1 MKPAERDSAN
11 LHDMLEVALEAR
23 ELVADVP
30 AEVFLQDRVRRRA
43 LERML
48 ELIGEAARRVTPVC
62 QAEHPEIPWRRIIG
76 QRNILA
82 HEYGRIDPKLLYKT
96 AREDMPSL
104 IAALERI
111 LPRP

>member
-1 MKPAERDSAN
+1 MKPGEWDAAHLR
-11 LHDMLEVALEAR
+11 DMLEAAVEAR
-23 ELVADVP
+23 ELVA
-30 AEVFLQDRVRRRA
+30 ALQAAAFLKNRVRRRA
-43 LERML
+43 LERIL
-48 ELIGEAARRVTPVC
+48 ELIGEAARRITLVC
-62 QAEHPEIPWRRIIG
+62 RAEHPEIQWRRIIG

-82 HEYGRIDPKLLYKT
+82 LEYGRIDPRLLYKT

>member
-1 MKPAERDSAN
+1 MKPGDRDAAN
-11 LHDMLEVALEAR
+11 LHDMLGVALEAR
-23 ELVADVP
+23 ELVADIQ
-30 AEVFLQDRVRRRA
+30 AEVFLQDRVRVRA

-48 ELIGEAARRVTPVC
+48 ELIGDAARRVTLER
-62 QAEHPEIPWRRIIG
+62 QAEHPEIQWRRIIG

-82 HEYGRIDPKLLYKT
+82 REYGRIDPRLLYRT

>member
-1 MKPAERDSAN
+1 MKPGDRDAAN
-11 LHDMLEVALEAR
+11 LHDMLEVAREAR
-23 ELVADVP
+23 ELVAEIQAD
-30 AEVFLQDRVRRRA
+30 AFLHDRVSRRA

-48 ELIGEAARRVTPVC
+48 ELIGEAARRVTPVF
-62 QAEHPEIPWRRIIG
+62 QAEHPEIRWRRIIG

-82 HEYGRIDPKLLYKT
+82 HEYGRIDPRLLYQT
-96 AREDMPSL
+96 ARQDMPSL

>member
-1 MKPAERDSAN
+1 MKPGDRDAAN

-23 ELVADVP
+23 ELVSDIQ
-30 AEVFLQDRVRRRA
+30 AEAFLQDRLRRRA

-48 ELIGEAARRVTPVC
+48 ELIGEAARRVTPEC
-62 QAEHPEIPWRRIIG
+62 QAEHPGIQWRRIIG

-82 HEYGRIDPKLLYKT
+82 HEYGRIDPKLLYQT

-111 LPRP
+111 LPRT

>member
-1 MKPAERDSAN
+1 MKPGEWDAAHLR
-11 LHDMLEVALEAR
+11 DMLEAAVEAR
-23 ELVADVP
+23 ELVAELR
-30 AEVFLQDRVRRRA
+30 AEAFLKNRVRRRA
-43 LERML
+43 LERVL
-48 ELIGEAARRVTPVC
+48 ELVGEAARRITLVC
-62 QAEHPEIPWRRIIG
+62 QAEHPEIRWRRIIG

-82 HEYGRIDPKLLYKT
+82 LEYGRIDPRLLYQT

>member
-1 MKPAERDSAN
+1 MKPGEWDTAHLR
-11 LHDMLEVALEAR
+11 DMLEAAVEAR
-23 ELVADVP
+23 ELVAELK
-30 AEVFLQDRVRRRA
+30 AEAFLKDRVRRRA

-48 ELIGEAARRVTPVC
+48 ELVGEAARRVTLVGR
-62 QAEHPEIPWRRIIG
+62 AEHPEIRWRRIIG

-82 HEYGRIDPKLLYKT
+82 LEYGRIDPRLLYQT

>member
-1 MKPAERDSAN
+1 MNPGERDAAN

-23 ELVADVP
+23 ELVAETA
-30 AEVFLQDRVRRRA
+30 AEAFLKDRLRRRA

-48 ELIGEAARRVTPVC
+48 ELIGEAARRITPVC
-62 QAEHPEIPWRRIIG
+62 QAEHPEIQWRRIIG

-82 HEYGRIDPKLLYKT
+82 HEYGRIDPMLLYKT

-104 IAALERI
+104 IAALERV
-111 LPRP
+111 LHRS

>member
-1 MKPAERDSAN
+1 MKPGDRDAAN

-23 ELVADVP
+23 ELVVDVQVR
-30 AEVFLQDRVRRRA
+30 AFLLDRVRVRA

-48 ELIGEAARRVTPVC
+48 ELIGETARRIAPERR
-62 QAEHPEIPWRRIIG
+62 AAHPEIRWRRLIG

-82 HEYGRIDPKLLYKT
+82 REYGRIVPRLLYQT
-96 AREDMPSL
+96 AREDIPSL

-111 LPRP
+111 LPRL

>member
-1 MKPAERDSAN
+1 MKPGDRDAAN
-11 LHDMLEVALEAR
+11 FHDMLEVAREAR
-23 ELVADVP
+23 ELVAELQAD
-30 AEVFLQDRVRRRA
+30 AFLNDRVRRRA

-48 ELIGEAARRVTPVC
+48 ELIGEAARRITREC
-62 QAEHPEIPWRRIIG
+62 QAEHPEIQWRRIIG

-82 HEYGRIDPKLLYKT
+82 HEYGRVDPRLLYQT
-96 AREDMPSL
+96 ARQDMPSL

>member
-1 MKPAERDSAN
+1 MNPGERDAAN

-23 ELVADVP
+23 ELVAEIQ
-30 AEVFLQDRVRRRA
+30 AEAFLNDRVRRRA

-48 ELIGEAARRVTPVC
+48 ELLGEAARRVTPVG
-62 QAEHPEIPWRRIIG
+62 QAEHPQIPWRRIIG

-82 HEYGRIDPKLLYKT
+82 HEYGRIDPMLLYKT

-111 LPRP
+111 LPD

>member
-1 MKPAERDSAN
+1 MKPGDRDSAN

-23 ELVADVP
+23 ELVAELQ
-30 AEVFLQDRVRRRA
+30 AEAFLQDRVRRRA

-48 ELIGEAARRVTPVC
+48 ELIGEAARRITPEC
-62 QAEHPEIPWRRIIG
+62 QAEHPEIRWRRIIG

-82 HEYGRIDPKLLYKT
+82 HEYGRIDPRVLYQT

-104 IAALERI
+104 IAALERV
-111 LPRP
+111 LPRQ

>member
-1 MKPAERDSAN
+1 MKPGDRDSAN

-23 ELVADVP
+23 ELVAELQ
-30 AEVFLQDRVRRRA
+30 AEAFLRDRVRRRA

-48 ELIGEAARRVTPVC
+48 ELIGEAARRITPEC
-62 QAEHPEIPWRRIIG
+62 QAEHPEIRWRRIIG

-82 HEYGRIDPKLLYKT
+82 HEYGRIDPRVPYQT

-104 IAALERI
+104 IAALERV
-111 LPRP
+111 LPRQ

>member
-1 MKPAERDSAN
+1 MKPGERDEAH
-11 LHDMLEVALEAR
+11 LHDMLEAAREAR
-23 ELVADVP
+23 ELVADLKVD
-30 AEVFLQDRVRRRA
+30 AFLKDRVRVRA

-62 QAEHPEIPWRRIIG
+62 QAEHPEVPWRRIVG

-82 HEYGRIDPKLLYKT
+82 HEYGRVDPKLLYRT

-111 LPRP
+111 LPRT

>member
-1 MKPAERDSAN
+1 MKPAERDAAN

-23 ELVADVP
+23 ELVAEIA
-30 AEVFLQDRVRRRA
+30 AEAFLRDRVRLRA

-48 ELIGEAARRVTPVC
+48 ELIGEAARRVTPAC
-62 QAEHPEIPWRRIIG
+62 QAEHREIPWRRIIG

-82 HEYGRIDPKLLYKT
+82 HEYGRIDPRLLYKT

-104 IAALERI
+104 IAALEHI
-111 LPRP
+111 LPRT

>member
-1 MKPAERDSAN
+1 MNPDDRDAAN

-23 ELVADVP
+23 ELVAEID
-30 AEVFLQDRVRRRA
+30 AEAFLEDRVRRRA

-48 ELIGEAARRVTPVC
+48 ELIGEAARRVTPLC
-62 QAEHPEIPWRRIIG
+62 QAEHPEIPWRRIVG

-82 HEYGRIDPKLLYKT
+82 HEYGRIEPKLLYKT
-96 AREDMPSL
+96 AREEMPSL

-111 LPRP
+111 LPRT

>member
-1 MKPAERDSAN
+1 MKPGDRDAAN
-11 LHDMLEVALEAR
+11 LHDMLEVAREAR
-23 ELVADVP
+23 ELVAEIQAD
-30 AEVFLQDRVRRRA
+30 AFLQDRVRRRA

-48 ELIGEAARRVTPVC
+48 ELIGEATRRITPLC
-62 QAEHPEIPWRRIIG
+62 QAEHPEIRWRRIIG

-82 HEYGRIDPKLLYKT
+82 HEYGRIDPRLLYQT
-96 AREDMPSL
+96 ARQDMPSL

>member
-1 MKPAERDSAN
+1 MKPGDTDTAN

-23 ELVADVP
+23 ELIADVQVK
-30 AEVFLQDRVRRRA
+30 AFLLDRVRVRA

-48 ELIGEAARRVTPVC
+48 ELIGEDARRIAPERRT
-62 QAEHPEIPWRRIIG
+62 AHPEIQWRRLIG

-82 HEYGRIDPKLLYKT
+82 REYGRINPRVLYQT

-104 IAALERI
+104 IVALERI

>member
-1 MKPAERDSAN
+1 MKPGDGDSAN

-23 ELVADVP
+23 ELVADTPVKP
-30 AEVFLQDRVRRRA
+30 FLLDRVRVRA

-48 ELIGEAARRVTPVC
+48 ELIGEAARRVTLERR
-62 QAEHPEIPWRRIIG
+62 ANHPEIRWRRLIG

-82 HEYGRIDPKLLYKT
+82 LEYGRINPRVLYQT

>member
-1 MKPAERDSAN
+1 MKPGDRDAAN
-11 LHDMLEVALEAR
+11 LHDMLEVAREAR
-23 ELVADVP
+23 ELVALIQAD
-30 AEVFLQDRVRRRA
+30 AFLRDRVRRRA

-48 ELIGEAARRVTPVC
+48 ELIGEAARRVPPVR
-62 QAEHPEIPWRRIIG
+62 QAEHPEIQWRRIIG

-82 HEYGRIDPKLLYKT
+82 HEYGRIDPRLLYQT

-111 LPRP
+111 LRRP

>member
-1 MKPAERDSAN
+1 MKPGDWDAAH
-11 LHDMLEVALEAR
+11 LQDMLEVALEAR
-23 ELVADVP
+23 ELVADIQ
-30 AEVFLQDRVRRRA
+30 AKAFLKDRVRRRA

-48 ELIGEAARRVTPVC
+48 ELVGEAARRITLVG
-62 QAEHPEIPWRRIIG
+62 QAEHPEIRWRRIIG

-82 HEYGRIDPKLLYKT
+82 LEYGRIDPRLLYQT

-111 LPRP
+111 VPRP